1 MKCSNAIHL
10 MAGYVDQTLPEHSMK
25 AMKLHLSQCQEC
37 QMEYIIWKESSELFQ
52 TDFSTL
58 PIPET
63 STTTSM
69 AEGVMAR
76 LAREDKWT
84 FPITAHAFAVS
95 PSAKRWLTTL
105 SILFLLVFGVL
116 MYGTFNLDQTANIDQ
131 GQVEWKDLSSSQ
143 MVIAIDQLVANTEEK
158 SSDMR
163 YRLMASI
170 GDPLNLDHSSYT
182 PPNAGLVTGFLGI
195 MVTVVTMSWLSRA

>member
-25 AMKLHLSQCQEC
+25 AMKLHLSQCQDC
-37 QMEYIIWKESSELFQ
+37 QMEYIIWKESSKLFQ
-52 TDFSTL
+52 MDFSTL

-63 STTTSM
+63 SASSVSD
-69 AEGVMAR
+69 GVMSR
-76 LAREDKWT
+76 LAREEKWM
-84 FPITAHAFAVS
+84 FPITAHVFAIS

-116 MYGTFNLDQTANIDQ
+116 MYGTFNVDQAAQTEQ
-131 GQVEWKDLSSSQ
+131 GQGEWKELSSSQ
-143 MVIAIDQLVANTEEK
+143 VVIAIDQLVANTEEK
-158 SSDMR
+158 ASTDMR